1 MRGQVIAEAGVVAP
15 PALPIDTSAGRLVRW
30 VMRYALR
37 RWTGLVAVLATM
49 IAKIGLDLLKPWP
62 MKVLVDSGLGDQPLS
77 PALAAL
83 AALLPGA
90 DAREGMI
97 GWSAAATVILFLLA
111 WALGVA
117 ASYANIG
124 FGQRMVYDL
133 ATDLFSH
140 LQRLSLRFHSRQ
152 SVGDSI
158 RRVTT
163 DCGCVSVIVKDAL
176 LPFVASLVTLVVMF
190 IVMWRMEPRLTLV
203 SVAVV
208 PWLVL
213 VLRRY
218 MTPMLER
225 SYEQQEAEGRIY
237 DVIERTLSALPV
249 VQAFGHEPACDRA
262 LARATDAAADRAVAS
277 TVVGLKFKVLT
288 GLGTA
293 CGTAAIVWLGAQSVL
308 DGRLTVGGILVFL
321 AYLTALYGPLEALMY
336 APSTTQGA
344 AGSARRV
351 LEVLETRNDVEDR
364 PDARKVKR
372 ISGHLRIEHVTFGY
386 DRGRPVLNDVSL
398 EVRPDETVAIVGP
411 TGVGKSTLISLLPR
425 FYDPWRGRI
434 TVDGIDLRD
443 IELKSLRSQVAVV
456 LQEPFL
462 FPMSIAENI
471 AYGRPHVSRREI
483 EAAAVAAKAHA
494 FIARLPQGYDTVVG
508 ERGATLSGG
517 ERQRLSVARAILKD
531 APILILDEP
540 TSAVDAETEAS
551 VLAALDRLLKGRAAI
566 IIAHRM
572 STIAKASCIVALEGG
587 RIVETGTHPELLR
600 RGGVYARYHA
610 MHTAP
615 ASARPDADAE

>member
-1 MRGQVIAEAGVVAP
+1 MSSNEIAELGVPAA
-15 PALPIDTSAGRLVRW
+15 PALAIDTRAGRLVQW

-37 RWTGLVAVLATM
+37 RWGGLVAVLATM
-49 IAKIGLDLLKPWP
+49 IAKIGLDVLKPWP
-62 MKVLVDSGLGDQPLS
+62 MKILVDYGLGDQPLS
-77 PALAAL
+77 PPLVALTAM
-83 AALLPGA
+83 LPGA
-90 DAREGMI
+90 ETREGLI
-97 GWSAAATVILFLLA
+97 GWSVAATLILFLLA
-111 WALGVA
+111 WAVGVA
-117 ASYANIG
+117 TSYANIG

-152 SVGDSI
+152 SVGDTI

-176 LPFVASLVTLVVMF
+176 LPFVASFVTLVAMF

-203 SVAVV
+203 SVAAV

-237 DVIERTLSALPV
+237 NVIERTLSALPV
-249 VQAFGHEPACDRA
+249 VQAFGREPAGDRA
-262 LARATDAAADRAVAS
+262 LARTTDAATDRAVAT

-293 CGTAAIVWLGAQSVL
+293 CGTAAIVWLGAHSVL

-351 LEVLETRNDVEDR
+351 LEVLETRRDVEDR
-364 PDARKVKR
+364 ADARRVRR
-372 ISGHLRIEHVTFGY
+372 ISGHIRIEHVTFGY
-386 DRGRPVLNDVSL
+386 DDERPVLDDVSL

-411 TGVGKSTLISLLPR
+411 TGAGKSTLISLVPR
-425 FYDPWRGRI
+425 FYDPWSGHI
-434 TVDGIDLRD
+434 TIDGIDLRD

-462 FPMSIAENI
+462 FPMSIADNI

-483 EAAAVAAKAHA
+483 EAAAAAANAHA

-540 TSAVDAETEAS
+540 TSAVDAATEAS
-551 VLAALDRLLKGRAAI
+551 LLSGLGRLLQGRTAI

-572 STIAKASCIVALEGG
+572 STIANASSIVALQNG
-587 RIVETGTHPELLR
+587 RIVEKGTHAELLR

-610 MHTAP
+610 LHTAP
-615 ASARPDADAE
+615 ASVHSDADAE